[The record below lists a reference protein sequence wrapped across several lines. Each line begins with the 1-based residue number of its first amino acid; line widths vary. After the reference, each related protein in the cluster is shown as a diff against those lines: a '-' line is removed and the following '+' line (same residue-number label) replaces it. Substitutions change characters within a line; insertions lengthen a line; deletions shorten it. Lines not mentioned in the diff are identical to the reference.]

1 MDNSQPY
8 KYAVPYS
15 QANLT
20 QPPYPPTGQASQSVT
35 PPTPTVQFPY
45 QQPYSPAPDPSNTK
59 RVEESYI
66 ENIIRLNRG
75 KLGTFYM
82 TYSDSNEWRDRVY
95 KGVIE
100 AAGVDHIIISD
111 PRDGKRYILLNI
123 YLDWVEFNE
132 EINYDYPIR

>member
-1 MDNSQPY
+1 MDNNQYQYAIPY
-8 KYAVPYS
+8 PSGNV
-15 QANLT
+15 NT
-20 QPPYPPTGQASQSVT
+20 PYPPIGGNTQQNPPLPSNQPHIGNT
-35 PPTPTVQFPY
+35 PIY
-45 QQPYSPAPDPSNTK
+45 QQPYNKPITTT
-59 RVEESYI
+59 EESYI

-95 KGVIE
+95 RGVIE

-111 PRDGKRYILLNI
+111 PRDGKRYVLLNI

-132 EINYDYPIR
+132 EINYDYPLR

>member
-1 MDNSQPY
+1 MDNTQPY
-8 KYAVPYS
+8 KYALPYS
-15 QANLT
+15 QANIN
-20 QPPYPPTGQASQSVT
+20 QPYPPSGQIQQPLT
-35 PPTPTVQFPY
+35 PPTPQTTIPY
-45 QQPYSPAPDPSNTK
+45 QQPYSPNPFPQTG

-66 ENIIRLNRG
+66 ENILRQNRG
-75 KLGTFYM
+75 KLGTFHM

>member
-1 MDNSQPY
+1 MDNNQYQYAIPY
-8 KYAVPYS
+8 PNGN
-15 QANLT
+15 QAT
-20 QPPYPPTGQASQSVT
+20 PYPPLNTQPINQPPLANNPAYQQNT
-35 PPTPTVQFPY
+35 PLY
-45 QQPYSPAPDPSNTK
+45 QQPYNKPITTT
-59 RVEESYI
+59 EESYI

-75 KLGTFYM
+75 KIGTFYM
-82 TYSDSNEWRDRVY
+82 TYSDSNEWRDRIY

-132 EINYDYPIR
+132 EINYDYPLR

>member
-1 MDNSQPY
+1 MDNTQQTYQYALPYTQGGNSQ
-8 KYAVPYS
+8 
-15 QANLT
+15 T
-20 QPPYPPTGQASQSVT
+20 YPPSPT
-35 PPTPTVQFPY
+35 PPTPPQPNNYQYQPPY
-45 QQPYSPAPDPSNTK
+45 QQPYQPNSYKPTV
-59 RVEESYI
+59 RTEESYI

-82 TYSDSNEWRDRVY
+82 TYSDSNEYRDRVY

-132 EINYDYPIR
+132 EINYEYPLR